1 MNYDTI
7 RLDHDNGILWLT
19 LNRPQML
26 NAFTLQMAD
35 ELIDAFGRA
44 SDDDAVRVVIVTG
57 EGKGFCAGMDL
68 GKAGG
73 NPFGFAH
80 DKTPT
85 LADMDICLEEPA
97 AADGVR
103 DSGGRVALA
112 IMGCR
117 KPVIAAVNGPAVGI
131 GATMLLSMDIRL
143 ASDQARFGFI
153 FGRVGIVPEACSSW
167 LLPRIVGVS
176 QALEWFYRSD
186 VFDAHEALR
195 GGLLRAVVP
204 AAELRAEAERMAR
217 GFMGGRSAVSAAL
230 TRQMVYTG
238 LGTADRDRVHK
249 LESLGVFYTSQ
260 GDGQE
265 GVAAFRERREPKF
278 TSSPAKDMPPFFPW

>member
-1 MNYDTI
+1 MGAGCDLACMCDI
-7 RLDHDNGILWLT
+7 RI
-19 LNRPQML
+19 
-26 NAFTLQMAD
+26 
-35 ELIDAFGRA
+35 A
-44 SDDDAVRVVIVTG
+44 SDKAKFAESFI
-57 EGKGFCAGMDL
+57 KL
-68 GKAGG
+68 GIIPGDGG
-73 NPFGFAH
+73 A
-80 DKTPT
+80 
-85 LADMDICLEEPA
+85 
-97 AADGVR
+97 
-103 DSGGRVALA
+103 
-112 IMGCR
+112 
-117 KPVIAAVNGPAVGI
+117 
-131 GATMLLSMDIRL
+131 
-143 ASDQARFGFI
+143 
-153 FGRVGIVPEACSSW
+153 W

-176 QALEWFYRSD
+176 QALEWFYRAD

-260 GDGQE
+260 KDGQE

-278 TSSPAKDMPPFFPW
+278 TSSPSKDMPPFYPW

>member
-7 RLDHDNGILWLT
+7 RLDNDNGILWLT

-68 GKAGG
+68 GKEGD

-85 LADMDICLEEPA
+85 LADMDICHDEPA
-97 AADGVR
+97 SADGVR

-176 QALEWFYRSD
+176 QALEWFYRAD
-186 VFDAHEALR
+186 VFDAQVALR

-217 GFMGGRSAVSAAL
+217 GFMGARSAVSAAL
-230 TRQMVYTG
+230 TRQLVYTG

-260 GDGQE
+260 KDGTE

-278 TSSPAKDMPPFFPW
+278 MSSPSKDMPPFYPW

>member
-68 GKAGG
+68 GKEGA

-80 DKTPT
+80 DKKPT
-85 LADMDICLEEPA
+85 LADMDICLEAPA

-112 IMGCR
+112 IMGCT
-117 KPVIAAVNGPAVGI
+117 KPVIAAGAFAPSTPIVTAVVTPVSV
-131 GATMLLSMDIRL
+131 AFFRFSVTPSSAPVTELVALSNVYPSTITR
-143 ASDQARFGFI
+143 ASCG
-153 FGRVGIVPEACSSW
+153 ACSC
-167 LLPRIVGVS
+167 
-176 QALEWFYRSD
+176 
-186 VFDAHEALR
+186 
-195 GGLLRAVVP
+195 
-204 AAELRAEAERMAR
+204 
-217 GFMGGRSAVSAAL
+217 VSAL
-230 TRQMVYTG
+230 TPLPG
-238 LGTADRDRVHK
+238 
-249 LESLGVFYTSQ
+249 S
-260 GDGQE
+260 
-265 GVAAFRERREPKF
+265 
-278 TSSPAKDMPPFFPW
+278 